1 MQNRSWRSLGVSM
14 NRCPTGSGSR
24 RRRAG
29 SAASHEVDDLDLV
42 AVADQRGG
50 KRVAL
55 DDHHVVF
62 DGYAAG
68 IDVQPFEQ
76 LLHGHRLLQI
86 IRVPVERNT
95 HGRGL
100 DEFYSTESEGGMKTG
115 AETFGSFGTAE
126 RPDRSERIYFVVVV
140 GVVSSSSSLSSP
152 SSCLGPCI
160 RT

>member
-1 MQNRSWRSLGVSM
+1 M

-42 AVADQRGG
+42 AVADQRRG

-62 DGYAAG
+62 DGNAPG

-76 LLHGHRLLQI
+76 FLHGHRLLEI
-86 IRVPVERNT
+86 VRVPVERNP

-100 DEFYSTESEGGMKTG
+100 AEFYSTESGDWARRE
-115 AETFGSFGTAE
+115 SE
-126 RPDRSERIYFVVVV
+126 RSIRSGRSERSLVPNDPNDPNAPNDLVRRRCRVLFLVAIFAVVELR
-140 GVVSSSSSLSSP
+140 SLHP
-152 SSCLGPCI
+152 DVDGDQ
-160 RT
+160 